1 MRKFIWFAAVVV
13 VVAVGAVFVVPSFVD
28 WNQYKGMATEKVREL
43 TGRELT
49 IAGEVR
55 IAVWPAPALVAEDIT
70 FSSLPGSHA
79 PNLASIKAVEVRVA
93 LAPLISGRVQVET
106 VKLIEPVIE
115 LERLADGR
123 ANWDFNATEPS
134 GEPSKPASSS
144 PSENASAQES
154 TPDIVL
160 DNFTIENGTLIY
172 RDTGAGTV
180 EPVDKLNATISAA
193 SVQGPMES
201 TGSLVLRGIPLSYS
215 ASLGEIIHDRTVPF
229 NAQVS
234 MPAGDLSVQAG
245 GSLVN
250 LLETPQFKGNI
261 KIASTNVAN
270 VLATLGS
277 KGSASGP
284 ALPLKVSGQVV
295 VSAEVAEIKDLTVD
309 LAGVKAQGDLQADLG
324 EKLQFGTRLGINRLD
339 TDKLLAALTPKPPVK
354 DPSAKPAASET
365 PKASNSVQAKPEAA
379 AEPLRFSLPGNI
391 SGSAILTVDAIGYS
405 DGVIRDVLLNAELRD
420 ETLTIQQL
428 SAQFPGGSDIG
439 ISGTLSTPEQVPTFT
454 GELDSTVSDL
464 RGVLSWLKIAP
475 PPVPAD
481 RLRKLS
487 IVSQFAATPE
497 QVQATGID
505 LQFDSSRLQG
515 GVTVALRKRPG
526 FGAALALDRL
536 NVDAYLPPETPAKKK
551 KAASRPTQDSGTS
564 GKPSAAPKPQK
575 SNNPLSALSTLNTFD
590 ANFNVHVKS
599 ATYQN
604 TPVKDLV
611 TEGVLYNGALD
622 IKRFSIGKLA
632 GASASLS
639 GKLTG
644 LSDIPTAKNLRFS
657 AKVPNVSTL
666 ARVAGTTL
674 PIDGK
679 KLGAV
684 SLKGDLNGNL
694 LTPSVNAVSGLA
706 GAVVSYK
713 GRIAA
718 LTLGDM
724 LKGRFSIKHN
734 SLPVLLR
741 RLGVDYRPTGKL
753 GGLNLSG
760 DISGGTNAIA
770 LNALKGAIGKTSIG
784 GNLAAAL
791 AGPKPRITAD
801 LQTGALNIEHFLPA
815 KKSAAWKGLVPT
827 LIPATWRPSARPV
840 EKASPLLHKT
850 ARGQW
855 PTTPLDLSVLNSL
868 DADVAIKTPILIYG
882 RYLAEKADIRAKI
895 NNGVLNLDRL
905 TGVLFGG
912 ALNGTAQVAAQG
924 NRMKSA
930 MKVTG
935 LNVEEAL
942 KAVTGEAGA
951 NGKMNV
957 AFEVASGGRSV
968 SDLISALG
976 GRGNFALT
984 GMDVK
989 KATKGSMLT
998 GLLGLFTSLNQLGG
1012 KSTDDKAAVS
1022 ASFDIQRGI
1031 ATTKDL
1037 KLASAFGNGGAAGS
1051 INLPKWTIDLNGQ
1064 VQLAESMLMR
1074 ILKAKVR
1081 ETKNAVPFSITGSLE
1096 APRVKVDTNAALGAG
1111 VPIPGADALLNKAPK
1126 GVGTLLKGILGG
1138 VSKQPAPAPQSGG
1151 GQAPPAATPPPPP
1164 SDTQP
1169 KSDPTQD
1176 LLKKLFKK
1184 L

>member
-1 MRKFIWFAAVVV
+1 MRKFFWFIAVIV
-13 VVAVGAVFVVPSFVD
+13 VVAVGGVFVVPSFMD

-49 IAGEVR
+49 IAGDVR

-79 PNLASIKAVEVRVA
+79 PNLASIKAVEVRIA
-93 LAPLISGRVQVET
+93 LAPLIGGRVQVET
-106 VKLIEPVIE
+106 VKLIEPIIE

-123 ANWDFNATEPS
+123 ANWDFNAAETPDAE
-134 GEPSKPASSS
+134 SKPASSNQA
-144 PSENASAQES
+144 ENNAVQSS
-154 TPDIVL
+154 KPDIVL

-172 RDTGAGTV
+172 RDTATGNV
-180 EPVDKLNATISAA
+180 EPVEKLNATISAA
-193 SVQGPMES
+193 SVQGPLES
-201 TGSLVLRGIPLSYS
+201 TGSLVIRGIPLSYS

-229 NAQVS
+229 NARIS

-250 LLETPQFKGNI
+250 LLETPLFKGNI
-261 KIASTNVAN
+261 KVTSQNLALALAELGISAPTNNA
-270 VLATLGS
+270 
-277 KGSASGP
+277 
-284 ALPLKVSGQVV
+284 ALPLNISGQVA
-295 VSAEVAEIKDLTVD
+295 VSTKTAEIKDLIVD
-309 LAGVKAQGDLQADLG
+309 IAGIKAEGDLRADLG
-324 EKLQFGTRLGINRLD
+324 DKLQFGTQLSINRLD
-339 TDKLLAALTPKPPVK
+339 TDKLLAALNPEPTTKAPPAK
-354 DPSAKPAASET
+354 NPSAKPTASAKAKQST
-365 PKASNSVQAKPEAA
+365 QKTAPK
-379 AEPLRFSLPGNI
+379 PLRFDLPGDI
-391 SGSAILTVDAIGYS
+391 AGSVILTVDAIGYS
-405 DGVIRDVLLNAELRD
+405 DGVVRDVLLNAELRD
-420 ETLTIQQL
+420 ATLTVQQF
-428 SAQFPGGSDIG
+428 SAQFPGGSDVSV
-439 ISGTLSTPEQVPTFT
+439 SGHLVTPDQVPTFT

-481 RLRKLS
+481 RLRKFS
-487 IVSQFAATPE
+487 VVSQFAVTPE
-497 QVQATGID
+497 QVQATGLD
-505 LQFDSSRLQG
+505 LSFDSSRLSG

-526 FGAALALDRL
+526 FGAALVLDRL
-536 NVDAYLPPETPAKKK
+536 NVDAYLPPKATAKKG
-551 KAASRPTQDSGTS
+551 KATGQTTQG
-564 GKPSAAPKPQK
+564 SAQPNTVSKAENN
-575 SNNPLSALSTLNTFD
+575 NNPLSALSVLNTFD

-599 ATYQN
+599 ATYQS

-611 TEGVLYNGALD
+611 AEGVLYNGALD

-632 GASASLS
+632 GASANLS
-639 GKLTG
+639 GKLMDLG
-644 LSDIPTAKNLRFS
+644 NIPAAKNLRIS
-657 AKVPNVSTL
+657 AKVPNLSTL
-666 ARVAGTTL
+666 ARVTGTSL
-674 PIDGK
+674 PLDGK
-679 KLGAV
+679 KLGAA
-684 SLKGDLNGNL
+684 SLKARLDGSL
-694 LTPSVNAVSGLA
+694 LAPTVDAVSGLA

-713 GRIAA
+713 GRVAA

-724 LKGRFSIKHN
+724 LKGRFSVKHN
-734 SLPVLLR
+734 DLPTLLR
-741 RLGVDYRPTGKL
+741 RLGVDYRPAGKL
-753 GGLNLSG
+753 GGLNLTG
-760 DISGGTNAIA
+760 DISGGSQAIS
-770 LNALKGAIGKTSIG
+770 LNALKGAIGKTTIG
-784 GNLAAAL
+784 GSLAAAL

-801 LQTGALNIEHFLPA
+801 LQTGALNIGHFLPA
-815 KKSAAWKGLVPT
+815 KKSAALRGLVPT
-827 LIPATWRPSARPV
+827 LIPAAWRGPARPTSNP
-840 EKASPLLHKT
+840 SPLLHKT

-855 PTTPLDLSVLNSL
+855 PTTPLDLSVLNSF

-882 RYLAEKADIRAKI
+882 RYLAEKADIGAKI
-895 NNGVLNLDRL
+895 SNGVLNVERL
-905 TGVLFGG
+905 IGNLFGG
-912 ALNGTAQVAAQG
+912 ALNGTAQVTAQG
-924 NRMKSA
+924 NRLKSA
-930 MKVTG
+930 IKVTG
-935 LNVEEAL
+935 LNVEDAL

-957 AFEVASGGRSV
+957 AFDVASGGRSV

-1022 ASFDIQRGI
+1022 ASFDIVRGI

-1037 KLASAFGNGGAAGS
+1037 KLASAFGNGGAAGT
-1051 INLPKWTIDLNGQ
+1051 IDLPKWTINLNGQ

-1081 ETKNAVPFSITGSLE
+1081 ETKSAVPFSITGSLE

-1126 GVGTLLKGILGG
+1126 GVGAILKGILGG
-1138 VSKQPAPAPQSGG
+1138 GAKQPAPAPQTGG
-1151 GQAPPAATPPPPP
+1151 GQTPPAATPPPPP

-1169 KSDPTQD
+1169 RSDPTQD